1 MPILLRSSLIAATL
15 CTLAVPTVHAQSFPV
30 KPMRIVS
37 GFAPGGVTDIVGRV
51 LAQAMTGT
59 LGVQVLV
66 ENRPGAAGNI
76 ASELVAK
83 SPPDGY
89 TVMIASMGQLTVN
102 QSLYENLPFDPLRD
116 FAAVGL
122 TVWQPL
128 IVVVNPSVP
137 AKSISDLVKIAKSAP
152 NKLTYG
158 SAGVGSMQHLS
169 MELFRSMTGATMLHV
184 PYKGGAPA
192 VAALVGGHID
202 VIFDTAAT
210 SIRYVEDGKLRALAV
225 TPAKRTA
232 ALPKLPT
239 VDESG
244 LKGYDFIGW
253 IGLVAP
259 AATPREVVA
268 RLNAEMNKALATP
281 DVQKR
286 LTEIAFD
293 IAGGTPEQFADLMRQ
308 QAGKYAALIKKIGI
322 KLE

>member
-1 MPILLRSSLIAATL
+1 MPLPLRSFLTAAAL
-15 CTLAVPTVHAQSFPV
+15 FTLAMPTVHAQTFPV
-30 KPMRIVS
+30 KPVRIVS

-51 LAQAMTGT
+51 LAHAMTGP

-89 TVMIASMGQLTVN
+89 TIMVASMGQLSVN
-102 QSLYENLPFDPLRD
+102 QSLYTNLSFDPLRD
-116 FAAVGL
+116 FAAIGL

-137 AKSISDLVKIAKSAP
+137 AKNIGDLIKIAKSAP

-210 SIRYVEDGKLRALAV
+210 SIRYVEEGKLRALAV
-225 TPAKRTA
+225 TPIKRAA

-239 VDESG
+239 VNESG

-259 AATPREVVA
+259 AATPREVIT
-268 RLNAEMNKALATP
+268 RLNAEMNKALATA

-293 IAGGTPEQFADLMRQ
+293 IAGGTPEQFTELMRQ

>member
-1 MPILLRSSLIAATL
+1 MPFPLRSFLTAAALFTL
-15 CTLAVPTVHAQSFPV
+15 SAPAVHAQTFPV
-30 KPMRIVS
+30 KPVRIVS
-37 GFAPGGVTDIVGRV
+37 GFAPGGVTDIVGRM
-51 LAQAMTGT
+51 LAQAMTTT

-76 ASELVAK
+76 ASEFVAK

-89 TVMIASMGQLTVN
+89 TVMVASMGQLTVN
-102 QSLYENLPFDPLRD
+102 QSLYTNLPFDPLRD
-116 FAAVGL
+116 FAAIGL

-137 AKSISDLVKIAKSAP
+137 AKSVGDLIKIAKSAP

-210 SIRYVEDGKLRALAV
+210 SIRYVEEGKLRALAV

-259 AATPREVVA
+259 AATPREVVT
-268 RLNAEMNKALATP
+268 RLNSEMNKALAMP

-293 IAGGTPEQFADLMRQ
+293 IAGGTPEQFTDLMRQ

-322 KLE
+322 KLD

>member
-1 MPILLRSSLIAATL
+1 MAFPRRSFLTAAAL
-15 CTLAVPTVHAQSFPV
+15 FTLAAPGVQAQTFPV
-30 KPMRIVS
+30 KPVRIVS

-51 LAQAMTGT
+51 LAQAMTGP

-89 TVMIASMGQLTVN
+89 TVMVASMGQLTVN
-102 QSLYENLPFDPLRD
+102 QSLYTNLPFDPLRD
-116 FAAVGL
+116 FAAIGL

-137 AKSISDLVKIAKSAP
+137 AKNIGDLVKIAKSAP

-210 SIRYVEDGKLRALAV
+210 SIRYVEEGKLRALAV
-225 TPAKRTA
+225 TPGKRTA

-259 AATPREVVA
+259 AATPREVVT
-268 RLNAEMNKALATP
+268 RLNAEMNKALATA

-286 LTEIAFD
+286 LTELAFD
-293 IAGGTPEQFADLMRQ
+293 IAGGTPEQFTDLMRQ
-308 QAGKYAALIKKIGI
+308 QAGKYSALIKKIGI